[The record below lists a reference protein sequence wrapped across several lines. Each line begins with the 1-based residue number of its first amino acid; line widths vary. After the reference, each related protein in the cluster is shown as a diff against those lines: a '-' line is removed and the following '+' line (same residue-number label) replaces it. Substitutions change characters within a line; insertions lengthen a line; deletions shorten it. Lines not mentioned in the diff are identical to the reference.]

1 MHLVIDIGNTLCK
14 AAVFNKEDHI
24 VALWSG
30 TTVDAAAIT
39 KLIETHHP
47 HAAIV
52 SSVRNAVQS
61 SKTTAT
67 VGAQGKG
74 VDGTLAFLEKYG
86 FPVVIAGPHLQL
98 PVAISYKTPGTLGTD
113 RLAAAVAVR
122 HLFPEHNVVVI
133 MAGTCLT
140 TDGVTKDGEY
150 LGGTIAPGLQMRL
163 RALHHFTGNLPLVD
177 YPGHQYLA
185 NNDVPGADAVNKPLV
200 TVSGQ
205 TTEEPTYPPSDHP
218 PLQVPMPGQSTGEA
232 ILSGVIN
239 GMIAEMNGLTDMW
252 REKIRIF
259 NVILSGGDRKIFDK
273 KLKNRIFAVANIVLH
288 GLNQMLKHNV

>member
-1 MHLVIDIGNTLCK
+1 MQLVIDIGNTLCK
-14 AAVFNKEDHI
+14 AAVFNEEDHI
-24 VALWSG
+24 EALWSG
-30 TTVDAAAIT
+30 TSVDVRSIT

-47 HAAIV
+47 RAAIV

-74 VDGTLAFLEKYG
+74 IDGTLAFLEKYG

-113 RLAAAVAVR
+113 RLAAAVAAR
-122 HLFPEHNVVVI
+122 HLFPDHNVVVI
-133 MAGTCLT
+133 IAGTCLT

-150 LGGTIAPGLQMRL
+150 LGGTIAPGLHMRL
-163 RALHHFTGNLPLVD
+163 KALHHFTGNLPLMD
-177 YPGHQYLA
+177 FPGQHYME
-185 NNDVPGADAVNKPLV
+185 NNN
-200 TVSGQ
+200 VSGPGNGNDPRVALPGQ
-205 TTEEPTYPPSDHP
+205 PMGGPDAFASGE
-218 PLQVPMPGQSTGEA
+218 LVGQIPMPGQSTREA
-232 ILSGVIN
+232 ILSGVVN

-259 NVILSGGDRKIFDK
+259 NVILSGGDGKIFDK

-288 GLNQMLKHNV
+288 GLNQMLRHNV